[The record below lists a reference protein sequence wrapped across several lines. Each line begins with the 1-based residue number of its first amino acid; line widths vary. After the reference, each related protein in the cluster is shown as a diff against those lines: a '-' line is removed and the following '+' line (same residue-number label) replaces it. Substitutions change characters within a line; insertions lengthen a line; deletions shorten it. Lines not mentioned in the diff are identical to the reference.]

1 MYLDL
6 SGHASLKDPQI
17 ADEAAMEISKMTS
30 LETLKLSNNAF
41 RDRAS
46 GEDPDNGKVS
56 ALTAL
61 PNLRYLHL
69 DGNRIYS
76 FEWLKDMTSLLE
88 VYVHSNSDAFIGLE
102 TVFYGSLGLVNLQM
116 FQDLTDR
123 GVMVYNDYSGGN
135 EILFE
140 ESAEVNDYVRLRSI
154 EYQKKLASG
163 VSIETIYKTLS
174 TNAADYGLSDSYTG
188 ATGTTLATNVSHKL
202 SFGYDTSIGA
212 ENATYFVLTDT
223 ITTYTTTVVITV
235 RFEIIRF

>member
-1 MYLDL
+1 
-6 SGHASLKDPQI
+6 
-17 ADEAAMEISKMTS
+17 
-30 LETLKLSNNAF
+30 
-41 RDRAS
+41 
-46 GEDPDNGKVS
+46 
-56 ALTAL
+56 
-61 PNLRYLHL
+61 
-69 DGNRIYS
+69 
-76 FEWLKDMTSLLE
+76 MTSLLE

-163 VSIETIYKTLS
+163 VSIERVYETFS
-174 TNAADYGLSDSYTG
+174 RNAADYGLSSVYTDDEG
-188 ATGTTLATNVSHKL
+188 ATVARNVVHRI
-202 SFGYDTSIGA
+202 SFGYDTSVSA
-212 ENATYFVLTDT
+212 EDVTYFVLTDS
-223 ITTYTTTVVITV
+223 IEVNGTTEVVITV